1 MKRRFV
7 RLFFYLIS
15 LVIKNIRNTKK
26 SDLYWTLLWL
36 RSGRWMKWHVT
47 SFIFDLLL
55 SPTRGVQYISTT
67 SFSFMFSG
75 KSMSK
80 FGFSMSNFFDFLA
93 EIQSLWNRSCHSSF
107 SFRYA
112 TYLVNLLLAEDR
124 GFSRSVAHLCHLSTS
139 SFAMLIFTNW
149 WRPRSKRCIMQKFG
163 VHVIMWEIFKNNR
176 VYLCKK

>member
-7 RLFFYLIS
+7 RLFFYFIS
-15 LVIKNIRNTKK
+15 LVIKNIRKHKK
-26 SDLYWTLLWL
+26 FDLYWTLLWL

-55 SPTRGVQYISTT
+55 NPTRGVHYISTT

-107 SFRYA
+107 SFQYA
-112 TYLVNLLLAEDR
+112 TSLVDLLLAVGQGLLKVGSSLVSFVNE
-124 GFSRSVAHLCHLSTS
+124 FLCNTDLYK
-139 SFAMLIFTNW
+139 LIMAKFKEVYNAEI
-149 WRPRSKRCIMQKFG
+149 RCSCHNVRNLQK
-163 VHVIMWEIFKNNR
+163 
-176 VYLCKK
+176 

>member
-1 MKRRFV
+1 M
-7 RLFFYLIS
+7 RLFFYFIS
-15 LVIKNIRNTKK
+15 LVIKIYENTK
-26 SDLYWTLLWL
+26 SPICTAPFLWL

-80 FGFSMSNFFDFLA
+80 FGFSMSNFFNFLA

-112 TYLVNLLLAEDR
+112 TYLVNLLLAENR
-124 GFSRSVAHLCHLSTS
+124 GFSRSVAHLCRLSTS
-139 SFAMLIFTNW
+139 SFAILIFTNW
-149 WRPRSKRCIMQKFG
+149 WWPISKRCIMQKFG
-163 VHVIMWEIFKNNR
+163 VHVLMWEIFKNNR
-176 VYLCKK
+176 VYLFKK